1 MSTSEREDA
10 KALLELKEGGPEPQS
25 KKQKITR
32 ERVADVFGDCRDFQ
46 KIVVPAFWQG
56 MDGHTTQVILAT
68 VLQLQADGFSYTE
81 TLPPPARGD
90 VYTRPMTVY
99 YGKLA
104 VSLNGKRQE
113 AFKQFTR
120 ETTEEAARAS
130 VAAAAMNEA
139 AKK

>member
-25 KKQKITR
+25 KKQKVTR
-32 ERVADVFGDCRDFQ
+32 ERVADVFGDCREVQ
-46 KIVVPAFWQG
+46 RIVVPAFWQG
-56 MDGHTTQVILAT
+56 MDAHTTQVILAK
-68 VLQLQADGFSYTE
+68 VAHLQADGFSYTE
-81 TLPPPARGD
+81 TLSPPARGD

-104 VSLNGKRQE
+104 VSLNARHQE
-113 AFKQFTR
+113 AFNR
-120 ETTEEAARAS
+120 ETVEAAVRAS
-130 VAAAAMNEA
+130 PAAPMNEA